1 MSRTHDTVPHS
12 PAPSSGSG
20 AGDAPRHAPG
30 AITGEM
36 GKVAEDVFMSE
47 LSFASLGLRSSVLKA
62 LEEQSYTKPTR
73 IQAMLIPKILEG
85 KDVLGQAKTGTG
97 KTAAF
102 ALPILHKCDKS
113 TSCQALVLVPTRELA
128 LQVARE
134 INELGRHTPIRA
146 VAVIGGQRINEQ
158 LKSLSMGSQIIV
170 STPGRLMDMVERGHV
185 TLNNVKFAVL
195 DEVDRM
201 LDIGF
206 RDDIRKILGKCPPP
220 GQRQSIFVSA
230 TLPPDVEKLARS
242 QSLDAEKVVAV
253 TSGALTTSLVR
264 QFYLPVQ
271 PWDRR
276 KLLLHLLTHE
286 DPALTVVFCRTKR
299 TVDELARYL
308 HDKGIDVHAMHGDM
322 YQTKRNKVIERLH
335 AGTLG
340 VLVASD
346 LASRGLDVD
355 GITHV
360 VNYDLPEDPEVY
372 VHRIGRTARIGRDG
386 VAWSFVMPDQGELLT
401 KIELLINMEVPR
413 LEYPDFVPS
422 PPPPG
427 RGGPGGP
434 GGPGPSKPAQPA
446 VSRIAATVAPTVPPV
461 AKVDTTKFPGGIV
474 PSKVPAKRMFGKMKT
489 HRSMRDAAANPGAT
503 PATDATPGSTPNT
516 APPTAP

>member
-1 MSRTHDTVPHS
+1 
-12 PAPSSGSG
+12 
-20 AGDAPRHAPG
+20 
-30 AITGEM
+30 
-36 GKVAEDVFMSE
+36 
-47 LSFASLGLRSSVLKA
+47 
-62 LEEQSYTKPTR
+62 
-73 IQAMLIPKILEG
+73 
-85 KDVLGQAKTGTG
+85 
-97 KTAAF
+97 
-102 ALPILHKCDKS
+102 
-113 TSCQALVLVPTRELA
+113 A

-286 DPALTVVFCRTKR
+286 EPALTVVFCRTKR

-386 VAWSFVMPDQGELLT
+386 VAWSFV
-401 KIELLINMEVPR
+401 
-413 LEYPDFVPS
+413 
-422 PPPPG
+422 
-427 RGGPGGP
+427 
-434 GGPGPSKPAQPA
+434 
-446 VSRIAATVAPTVPPV
+446 
-461 AKVDTTKFPGGIV
+461 
-474 PSKVPAKRMFGKMKT
+474 
-489 HRSMRDAAANPGAT
+489 
-503 PATDATPGSTPNT
+503 
-516 APPTAP
+516 